1 VDLDSG
7 HDRSASSEAGAAH
20 LRRNL
25 ERVLASGDSRLIR
38 LSAAET
44 SVSFQTRD
52 APDASVTIL
61 LDRHPPVLTDG
72 HEPAEITIELTAA
85 QARRLAR
92 GALLLPNA
100 LIGGEVA
107 YTGPVRKYLAVD
119 PVLRSLLAGLDA
131 A

>member
-7 HDRSASSEAGAAH
+7 HDPSAGSEAGAA

-44 SVSFQTRD
+44 SVSFQTRN
-52 APDASVTIL
+52 APGASVTIL

-72 HEPAEITIELTAA
+72 DEPAEITIELSAA
-85 QARRLAR
+85 QATRLAR

>member
-7 HDRSASSEAGAAH
+7 HDPSTSSEAGAA

-25 ERVLASGDSRLIR
+25 ERVLASGDARLVR

-44 SVSFQTRD
+44 SVSFRTRN

-72 HEPAEITIELTAA
+72 DEPAEITIELTAA

>member
-1 VDLDSG
+1 MDLDSG
-7 HDRSASSEAGAAH
+7 HRPAAGSEAGAAH

-25 ERVLASGDSRLIR
+25 ERVLASGDARLIR

-44 SVSFQTRD
+44 SVSFQTID
-52 APDASVTIL
+52 DPDASVTIL
-61 LDRHPPVLTDG
+61 LDRHPPVLADG

-85 QARRLAR
+85 QATRLAR

-100 LIGGEVA
+100 LIAGDVR

-119 PVLRSLLAGLDA
+119 PVLRSLLAGLTTQ
-131 A
+131 